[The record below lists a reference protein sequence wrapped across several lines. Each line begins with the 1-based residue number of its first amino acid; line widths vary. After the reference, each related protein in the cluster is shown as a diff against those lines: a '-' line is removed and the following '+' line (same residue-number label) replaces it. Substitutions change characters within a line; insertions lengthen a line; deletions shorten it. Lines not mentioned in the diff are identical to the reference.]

1 MKTPAPTFS
10 TDWRLKPLAA
20 ALVASAGLLAP
31 VLGHAQSNQE
41 LLKELQS
48 LKDRIQQ
55 LEDKLQQ
62 NAAKPA
68 PAPAAAPAVSV
79 EDFNRVSMKVEAAE
93 DAQDA
98 SGMKGLKISG
108 MMDPTFVF
116 NSRQHTAGF
125 NFLNNFNGSA
135 SSGDGYT
142 YYNSYFGMA
151 MLDFQKETEGG
162 QKWRLT
168 LAPHKSASSAYNS
181 STDSSVSTSKT
192 ASIIHEASVSIPLD
206 GPANKL
212 IAGQIPDWSGYEY
225 IWSNLQP
232 LISHNLLFDFTIPS
246 YYAGAG
252 MEMTRGKWVGKF
264 LIGNI
269 NQTTLSSGDKS
280 PGLTYRAD
288 YAASEFSGIGFA
300 GTSTQANSVSR
311 GFNMFEIDGYY
322 TRGDLTLQ
330 GQIGRGQLAG
340 ASLSGNGD
348 NMSWT
353 GVSGL
358 VAYKATPRL
367 QLVTRADYINNT
379 SNGGGVLGSYVASDA
394 LGNNLDSYNGFG
406 TPMKYDGTTWA
417 ADGSSG
423 VNRYALSVG
432 FNYLIT
438 PNHTA
443 NSGAWNTGTWYKME
457 LRADGANG
465 LVFYD
470 ASSGGY
476 KRDSLTLLSS
486 LVFAF

>member
-31 VLGHAQSNQE
+31 ALGHAQSNQE

-68 PAPAAAPAVSV
+68 PAPTAAPAVSV

-116 NSRQHTAGF
+116 NSRQHTSGV

-142 YYNSYFGMA
+142 YYNSYFGMV

-168 LAPHKSASSAYNS
+168 LAPHKSASSGYNTS
-181 STDSSVSTSKT
+181 SIV
-192 ASIIHEASVSIPLD
+192 HEASVSVPLD

-264 LIGNI
+264 LVGNI
-269 NQTTLSSGDKS
+269 NQTSLTAGDKS
-280 PGLTYRAD
+280 PGVTYRVD
-288 YAASEFSGIGFA
+288 YAANEFSGFGFA
-300 GTSTQANSVSR
+300 GTTAQANSNSR
-311 GFNMFEIDGYY
+311 GFNLFEIDGFY
-322 TRGDLTLQ
+322 TRGDLMLQ

-340 ASLSGNGD
+340 ASLNGSGD

-367 QLVTRADYINNT
+367 QLVTRADYINN
-379 SNGGGVLGSYVASDA
+379 SANGGGVLGASSISSDYVD
-394 LGNNLDSYNGFG
+394 GYNGFG
-406 TPMKYDGTTWA
+406 TP

-443 NSGAWNTGTWYKME
+443 NSGTWNTGTWYKME

-470 ASSGGY
+470 TSSGTY

>member
-62 NAAKPA
+62 NAANPA
-68 PAPAAAPAVSV
+68 PAPPAAPAVSV

-108 MMDPTFVF
+108 MMDPTFVY
-116 NSRQHTAGF
+116 NNRQNTSGV
-125 NFLNNFNGSA
+125 NFLNNFNGS
-135 SSGDGYT
+135 SGAGDSYT

-168 LAPHKSASSAYNS
+168 LAPHKSASSGYNTS
-181 STDSSVSTSKT
+181 SIV
-192 ASIIHEASVSIPLD
+192 HEASVSVPLD

-252 MEMTRGKWVGKF
+252 MEMTRGKRVGKF
-264 LIGNI
+264 LVGNI
-269 NQTTLSSGDKS
+269 NQTTMTAGDKS

-288 YAASEFSGIGFA
+288 YAMSEFSGLGFA
-300 GTSTQANSVSR
+300 GTAAQANSNSR
-311 GFNMFEIDGYY
+311 GFNLFEIDGYY
-322 TRGDLTLQ
+322 NRGDLTLQ

-340 ASLSGNGD
+340 ASLNGSGD
-348 NMSWT
+348 FMSWT
-353 GVSGL
+353 GASGL
-358 VAYKATPRL
+358 VAYKVTPRL
-367 QLVTRADYINNT
+367 QLVTRADYIKN
-379 SNGGGVLGSYVASDA
+379 SDNGGGVLGASSASSDYVD
-394 LGNNLDSYNGFG
+394 GYNGFG
-406 TPMKYDGTTWA
+406 TA
-417 ADGSSG
+417 ADGSTG

-443 NSGAWNTGTWYKME
+443 NSGTWNTGTWYKME

-470 ASSGGY
+470 TSSGTY

>member
-62 NAAKPA
+62 NAAKPV
-68 PAPAAAPAVSV
+68 PVPAAAPAVSV

-125 NFLNNFNGSA
+125 NFLNNFSGDA
-135 SSGDGYT
+135 STADGYT

-151 MLDFQKETEGG
+151 MLDLQKETEGG

-168 LAPHKSASSAYNS
+168 LAPHKSASSGTNTNS
-181 STDSSVSTSKT
+181 IV
-192 ASIIHEASVSIPLD
+192 HEASVSIPLD

-264 LIGNI
+264 LVGNI
-269 NQTTLSSGDKS
+269 NQTALSSGDKYQ
-280 PGLTYRAD
+280 GLSYRAD
-288 YAASEFSGIGFA
+288 YAASEFSGFGFA
-300 GTSTQANSVSR
+300 GTTTQVNSNS
-311 GFNMFEIDGYY
+311 GGLNLFEIDGFY

-330 GQIGRGQLAG
+330 GQIGRGQLTGGAFNGGTATWNG
-340 ASLSGNGD
+340 AS
-348 NMSWT
+348 
-353 GVSGL
+353 GL
-358 VAYKATPRL
+358 AAYKATPRL
-367 QLVTRADYINNT
+367 QLVMRADYINNK
-379 SNGGGVLGSYVASDA
+379 SNGGGVFGSTFATDA
-394 LGNNLDSYNGFG
+394 DGNNSSGDNYNGFG
-406 TPMKYDGTTWA
+406 PVMTNSSGSWA
-417 ADGSSG
+417 VENSDTG

-443 NSGAWNTGTWYKME
+443 NSGTWNTGTWYKME

-470 ASSGGY
+470 ASSGAY

>member
-1 MKTPAPTFS
+1 MKTPVPVSS
-10 TDWRLKPLAA
+10 TGLRLKPLVT
-20 ALVASAGLLAP
+20 ALAASAGLLAP
-31 VLGHAQSNQE
+31 ALGHALSNQE
-41 LLKELQS
+41 LLKELQA

-62 NAAKPA
+62 NAARPA
-68 PAPAAAPAVSV
+68 PAVAPAVSV

-93 DAQDA
+93 DAQET

-108 MMDPTFVF
+108 MMDPTFVY
-116 NSRQHTAGF
+116 NNRQNTSGF
-125 NFLNNFNGSA
+125 NFLNNFNVDA

-151 MLDFQKETEGG
+151 MLDLQKETEGG

-168 LAPHKSASSAYNS
+168 LSPHKSASSGYNT
-181 STDSSVSTSKT
+181 STIV
-192 ASIIHEASVSIPLD
+192 HEASVSVPLE

-246 YYAGAG
+246 YYTGAG
-252 MEMTRGKWVGKF
+252 MEMTRGKWIGKF
-264 LIGNI
+264 LVGNI
-269 NQTTLSSGDKS
+269 NQTVLTSGDKTQ
-280 PGLTYRAD
+280 GLSYRAD
-288 YAASEFSGIGFA
+288 YAINEFSGFGFA
-300 GTSTQANSVSR
+300 GTSAQANSNSR
-311 GFNMFEIDGYY
+311 GFNLFEIDGYY

-330 GQIGRGQLAG
+330 GQIGRGQLGG
-340 ASLSGNGD
+340 ASLNSAGD
-348 NMSWT
+348 YMSWS
-353 GVSGL
+353 GASGL
-358 VAYKATPRL
+358 VAYKVTPRL
-367 QLVTRADYINNT
+367 QLVTRADYINNS
-379 SNGGGVLGSYVASDA
+379 SNGGGVLGANASNDPSN
-394 LGNNLDSYNGFG
+394 GNLDSYNGFG
-406 TPMKYDGTTWA
+406 TPANG
-417 ADGSSG
+417 SG

-443 NSGAWNTGTWYKME
+443 NSGTWNTSTWFKME

-470 ASSGGY
+470 AVSDSY

-486 LVFAF
+486 MVFAF

>member
-68 PAPAAAPAVSV
+68 PAAVTEPAVSV
-79 EDFNRVSMKVEAAE
+79 QDFNRVSMKVEAAE

-125 NFLNNFNGSA
+125 NFLNNF
-135 SSGDGYT
+135 SGDTSTADGYT

-151 MLDFQKETEGG
+151 MLDLQKETEGG

-168 LAPHKSASSAYNS
+168 LAPHKSASSGYNTS
-181 STDSSVSTSKT
+181 SIV
-192 ASIIHEASVSIPLD
+192 HEASVSVPLD

-264 LIGNI
+264 LVGNI

-300 GTSTQANSVSR
+300 GSASQAQDGSAR
-311 GFNMFEIDGYY
+311 GGFSLFEIDGFY

-330 GQIGRGQLAG
+330 GQIGGGQWARAAYNG
-340 ASLSGNGD
+340 GTASWS
-348 NMSWT
+348 

-358 VAYKATPRL
+358 VAYKVTPRF
-367 QLVTRADYINNT
+367 QLVTRADYINNK
-379 SNGGGVLGSYVASDA
+379 SNGGGVFGSTATTDP
-394 LGNNLDSYNGFG
+394 NDSSISVGDIYNGFG
-406 TPMKYDGTTWA
+406 PAMTNSSGSWA
-417 ADGSSG
+417 VENSDTG

>member
-68 PAPAAAPAVSV
+68 PAPPAAPAVSV

-125 NFLNNFNGSA
+125 NFLNNFTGA
-135 SSGDGYT
+135 SSTGDAYT
-142 YYNSYFGMA
+142 FYNSFFGMA
-151 MLDFQKETEGG
+151 MLDLQKETEGG

-168 LAPHKSASSAYNS
+168 LAPHKSASSAYN
-181 STDSSVSTSKT
+181 TG
-192 ASIIHEASVSIPLD
+192 SIVHEASVSVPLD
-206 GPANKL
+206 GPSNKL
-212 IAGQIPDWSGYEY
+212 IAGQIPDWSGYEMT
-225 IWSNLQP
+225 WSNLQP
-232 LISHNLLFDFTIPS
+232 LISHNLLFDFTLPN
-246 YYAGAG
+246 YYTGAG
-252 MEMTRGKWVGKF
+252 MEFVRGKWDSKI
-264 LIGNI
+264 LIANVNQNTPKSGNK
-269 NQTTLSSGDKS
+269 TPALA
-280 PGLTYRAD
+280 YRAD
-288 YAASEFSGIGFA
+288 YAMDEFTGFGFA
-300 GTSTQANSVSR
+300 GVSSQTTTSQLNTTMG
-311 GFNMFEIDGYY
+311 GFNLFEVDGFFI
-322 TRGDLTLQ
+322 RGNLTLQ
-330 GQIGRGQLAG
+330 GQLSRGELAG
-340 ASLSGNGD
+340 AAIDGSGD
-348 NMSWT
+348 KASWY
-353 GVSGL
+353 GASGL
-358 VAYKATPRL
+358 VGYKITPRL
-367 QLVTRADYINNT
+367 QLVTRADYINNS
-379 SNGGGVLGSYVASDA
+379 SNSGGLFGSYSSSDPS
-394 LGNNLDSYNGFG
+394 GGNLDSYNGFG
-406 TPMKYDGTTWA
+406 VPMTYNGSGWV
-417 ADGSSG
+417 ADGSTG

-443 NSGAWNTGTWYKME
+443 NSGTWNTGTWYKME

>member
-116 NSRQHTAGF
+116 NSRQHTSGF
-125 NFLNNFNGSA
+125 NFLNNFNNTTAGA
-135 SSGDGYT
+135 GDSFT

-151 MLDFQKETEGG
+151 MLDLQKETEGG

-168 LAPHKSASSAYNS
+168 LAPHKSASSYTNTS
-181 STDSSVSTSKT
+181 SIV
-192 ASIIHEASVSIPLD
+192 HEASVSVPLD

-264 LIGNI
+264 LVGNI

-288 YAASEFSGIGFA
+288 YAMSEFSGLGFA
-300 GTSTQANSVSR
+300 GTAAQANSNSR
-311 GFNMFEIDGYY
+311 GFNLFEIDGYY
-322 TRGDLTLQ
+322 NRGDLTLQ

-340 ASLSGNGD
+340 ASLNGSGD
-348 NMSWT
+348 YMSWT
-353 GVSGL
+353 GASGL
-358 VAYKATPRL
+358 VAYKVTPRL
-367 QLVTRADYINNT
+367 QLVTRADYIKN
-379 SNGGGVLGSYVASDA
+379 SDNGGGVLAASSASSDYVD
-394 LGNNLDSYNGFG
+394 GYNGFG
-406 TPMKYDGTTWA
+406 TA

-470 ASSGGY
+470 TSSGTY

>member
-68 PAPAAAPAVSV
+68 PAAVTEPAVSV
-79 EDFNRVSMKVEAAE
+79 QDFNRVSMKVEAAE

-98 SGMKGLKISG
+98 SGMKGLKICG

-125 NFLNNFNGSA
+125 NFLNNF
-135 SSGDGYT
+135 SGDTSTADGYT

-151 MLDFQKETEGG
+151 MLDLQKETEGG

-168 LAPHKSASSAYNS
+168 LAPHKSASSGTNTNS
-181 STDSSVSTSKT
+181 IV
-192 ASIIHEASVSIPLD
+192 HEASVSIPLD

-264 LIGNI
+264 LVGNI
-269 NQTTLSSGDKS
+269 NQTALSSGDKYQ
-280 PGLTYRAD
+280 GLTYRAD
-288 YAASEFSGIGFA
+288 YAVSEFSGFGFA
-300 GTSTQANSVSR
+300 GTTAQVNSNS
-311 GFNMFEIDGYY
+311 GGLNLFEIDGFY

-340 ASLSGNGD
+340 GAFNGGTATW
-348 NMSWT
+348 N
-353 GVSGL
+353 GASGL
-358 VAYKATPRL
+358 AAYKATPRL
-367 QLVTRADYINNT
+367 QLVMRADYINNP
-379 SNGGGVLGSYVASDA
+379 SNGGGVLGSNAKTVADDTGLSSYSSTLDA
-394 LGNNLDSYNGFG
+394 VNGFG
-406 TPMKYDGTTWA
+406 IASDST
-417 ADGSSG
+417 GSTG

-470 ASSGGY
+470 TSSGTY